1 MHIQILQKG
10 SILIAR
16 PSLLTDIFHRSVV
29 ILVNYSDQT
38 GSIGF
43 VLNKS
48 LEIPVNVFLGDL
60 NSDNIVYSGGPVEE
74 ENIFYLH
81 KRPDLI
87 KDSEHIQG
95 DLYWS
100 GSFDD
105 VKHAVNNGFIQTN
118 EIKFYVGYSGW
129 SQNQLDDEVKNGAWN
144 VINDREFDLFSDLN
158 HNLWKDQ
165 MKQLG
170 GENLLCIICP
180 KILCSIKPIRAM
192 FQQFARLI
200 L

>member
-105 VKHAVNNGFIQTN
+105 VKHAVNNGYIQTN

-170 GENLLCIICP
+170 GENLLWYNMP
-180 KILCSIKPIRAM
+180 ENPMLN
-192 FQQFARLI
+192 
-200 L
+200 